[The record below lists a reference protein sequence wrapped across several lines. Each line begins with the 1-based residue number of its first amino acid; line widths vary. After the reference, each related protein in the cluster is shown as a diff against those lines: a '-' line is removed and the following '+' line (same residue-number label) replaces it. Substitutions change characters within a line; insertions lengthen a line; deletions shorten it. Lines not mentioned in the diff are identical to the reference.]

1 MGVVIHRCLEGGIGF
16 GDGGTFATGYREVG
30 ILSIKAQM
38 LACMPVSRIEA
49 RCRVAR
55 AYSHLMLKVI
65 RFSRL
70 GIKAR

>member
-16 GDGGTFATGYREVG
+16 GDGGTFAAGHREVG
-30 ILSIKAQM
+30 ILSIKRQM
-38 LACMPVSRIEA
+38 LARHAISRIEA
-49 RCRVAR
+49 RWRVVR